1 MTKQFDL
8 NATNSSPSFLPEAM
22 FLVTVNEMSNRDIQ
36 SSETY
41 NLQWYPAFIID
52 TIEQQ
57 EKRYSA
63 ANRIEMHI
71 PISFP
76 VRSI

>member
-8 NATNSSPSFLPEAM
+8 NATNSSSSFLPETM

-41 NLQWYPAFIID
+41 NLQWYPAVIID

-63 ANRIEMHI
+63 ANSTEMHI

>member
-8 NATNSSPSFLPEAM
+8 NATNSSSSFLPETM
-22 FLVTVNEMSNRDIQ
+22 FLITVNEMSNRDIQ

-63 ANRIEMHI
+63 ANSTEMHI

>member
-8 NATNSSPSFLPEAM
+8 NATNSSSSFLPETM

-41 NLQWYPAFIID
+41 NLQWYPAVIID
-52 TIEQQ
+52 KIEQQ

-63 ANRIEMHI
+63 ANSTEMHI

>member
-8 NATNSSPSFLPEAM
+8 KATNSSSSFLPETM
-22 FLVTVNEMSNRDIQ
+22 FLVTVTEMSNRDIQ

-63 ANRIEMHI
+63 ANRTEMHI

>member
-8 NATNSSPSFLPEAM
+8 KATNSSSSFLPETM
-22 FLVTVNEMSNRDIQ
+22 FLVTATEMSNRDIQ

-41 NLQWYPAFIID
+41 NIQWYPAFITE

-63 ANRIEMHI
+63 ANSTEMHI